1 MARKVSRSGDDVYVV
16 IIGEG
21 EAIRV
26 FTDLPTLCTL
36 MHLDLKVISRYIS
49 EKGQWTG
56 LNLSVWRG
64 VLESRSSHRGYF

>member
-1 MARKVSRSGDDVYVV
+1 MARKVIRSGDEVFVA

-26 FTDLPTLCTL
+26 FADLATLCTL
-36 MHLDLKVISRYIS
+36 MHLDLKVLSRYIA